1 VTGEPA
7 EWIANPV
14 AIAEEFE
21 EDSEVE
27 TMVVPEIAPIAPRSK
42 REKPAPEPV
51 RQRVADAEVLK
62 LSPEEKAKLRVKM
75 RIAIAVFSA
84 VALLVTFIVLLMLS
98 P

>member
-1 VTGEPA
+1 V
-7 EWIANPV
+7 
-14 AIAEEFE
+14 EEL
-21 EDSEVE
+21 
-27 TMVVPEIAPIAPRSK
+27 VPEIAPLAPRTK
-42 REKPAPEPV
+42 REKQALEPA